1 MLREERL
8 PFDMPCNQAL
18 VFNVRT
24 TDLWLMEART
34 LYTPIY
40 KSSNAGELIIIIII
54 IIIIFFFFGG
64 GGGKEWGLG
73 MVVSN

>member
-40 KSSNAGELIIIIII
+40 KSSNARELIIIIII
-54 IIIIFFFFGG
+54 IIIIFLGG
-64 GGGKEWGLG
+64 EEEWGEG